1 MWHDFVPFHLKYK
14 IMRVNIIN
22 KLIQLE
28 GLDSLPEIDPNT
40 QDIPE
45 NTDGHVNR
53 LIQAVIPSVLAGFY
67 KFTRNEQ
74 NAAMITTKNA
84 KTDWMEILF
93 SDEKKKLVKKIAS
106 YAQVIPGE
114 AETKMQ
120 RAAKNIVNIINED
133 LAKPDGKNIK
143 KYFTEQRNNILR
155 HLPGAI
161 EIGDSLNDTTLDD
174 RTNKMSGPVSGIMHS
189 IEKTFASTDTDS
201 NVK

>member
-1 MWHDFVPFHLKYK
+1 
-14 IMRVNIIN
+14 MRVNIIN

-45 NTDGHVNR
+45 SADGHVNR

-74 NAAMITTKNA
+74 NAAMIITKNA
-84 KTDWMEILF
+84 KTDWIEILF
-93 SDEKKKLVKKIAS
+93 SDEKKKLIKRIAS
-106 YAQVIPGE
+106 YAKVTPRE

-120 RAAKNIVNIINED
+120 YTAKNTVNIINED
-133 LAKPDGKNIK
+133 LAKADGKNIK

-155 HLPGAI
+155 HLPGVI

>member
-1 MWHDFVPFHLKYK
+1 
-14 IMRVNIIN
+14 MRVNIIN

-93 SDEKKKLVKKIAS
+93 SDEKKKLVKK
-106 YAQVIPGE
+106 
-114 AETKMQ
+114 
-120 RAAKNIVNIINED
+120 
-133 LAKPDGKNIK
+133 L
-143 KYFTEQRNNILR
+143 
-155 HLPGAI
+155 LP
-161 EIGDSLNDTTLDD
+161 TH
-174 RTNKMSGPVSGIMHS
+174 K
-189 IEKTFASTDTDS
+189 
-201 NVK
+201 